1 MEINKTFKED
11 IQIVKEF
18 DQVINSENWDFYR
31 LEGNSIEDYRDDGD
45 FFVYMFEVFFFKNTF
60 IIQMVIVENDNC
72 EDVKIY
78 CHTENSLSFLFFDE
92 PEVFSDF
99 FNYLDKIKEKTE
111 IKEKIEKIKLSQ
123 KLNSF

>member
-1 MEINKTFKED
+1 MEINKKFKED

-78 CHTENSLSFLFFDE
+78 FHTENSLSFLFFDE

-99 FNYLDKIKEKTE
+99 FNYLDKIKEKQE
-111 IKEKIEKIKLSQ
+111 IKDKIEKIKISQ
-123 KLNSF
+123 KLNNF